1 MVINVYKNLLL
12 LDSHAKAFTIDKE
25 YSSLMTN
32 PKKNEEINEE
42 LSAEELKDVS
52 AGLMN
57 CEANGLNISGAGL
70 EDLGLHDAKGTGSE
84 MNIKNWAKA
93 NQSRFIAGE
102 GT

>member
-1 MVINVYKNLLL
+1 
-12 LDSHAKAFTIDKE
+12 
-25 YSSLMTN
+25 MTN
-32 PKKNEEINEE
+32 PKENEEINEE

-70 EDLGLHDAKGTGSE
+70 EDFGLHDAKGTGSE
-84 MNIKNWAKA
+84 MNIKDWAKA

-102 GT
+102 KTGRSASEQWSIELIVTLFNQSNI